1 MKHLDLLKNTS
12 SNNAENTNDKTSVT
26 QEKIKDIENK
36 IQQLE
41 EDFEI
46 LAQHIY
52 SIGQI
57 VGYIKNTRDKE

>member
-57 VGYIKNTRDKE
+57 VGYIRNHTIR